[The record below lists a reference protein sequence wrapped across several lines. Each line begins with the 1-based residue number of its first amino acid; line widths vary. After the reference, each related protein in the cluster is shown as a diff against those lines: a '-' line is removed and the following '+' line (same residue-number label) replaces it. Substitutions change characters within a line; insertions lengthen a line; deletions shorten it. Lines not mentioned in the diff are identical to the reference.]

1 VSNSAPGA
9 GSARKPV
16 WAPDVVLAR
25 VEQQVRPQV
34 SLPKRIALTATSA
47 FVFTWLP
54 AFIVFA
60 ATTIA
65 APSLTNEAGIG
76 TAAFWALQFSLLV
89 VVTAVVTTVRRRA
102 ATLDGA
108 GTDASTRGTLLRVA
122 IHVLVT
128 GACAWLV
135 LALQGLSVSQ
145 IASLTVVLVVMLR
158 VVPVIVARLL
168 QRLRRRRRSS
178 LSDPVS

>member
-1 VSNSAPGA
+1 MSSSTPGA
-9 GSARKPV
+9 GSARKLV
-16 WAPDVVLAR
+16 RASDDVIAR
-25 VEQQVRPQV
+25 IEQQVRPQV
-34 SLPKRIALTATSA
+34 ILPRRIALAATSA

-65 APSLTNEAGIG
+65 APSLTNEASVG
-76 TAAFWALQFSLLV
+76 TAARWALQFSMLV
-89 VVTAVVTTVRRRA
+89 AITAVVTTVRRRA
-102 ATLDGA
+102 AKLDGA
-108 GTDASTRGTLLRVA
+108 GTDASTQGTLLRVA
-122 IHVLVT
+122 IHVLLT

-135 LALQGLSVSQ
+135 LALQGLTISQ
-145 IASLTVVLVVMLR
+145 IAPPTVVLIVVLHL
-158 VVPVIVARLL
+158 VPVIVARLL